1 MKKLKQFIPHLT
13 ASMAVA
19 MAVIVYVDDRNPRMG
34 FLSSVTGRIY
44 SFAFCLLA
52 LTAGILLIKEYRKPP
67 VRKQKAAPAKKGK
80 TSYKLVNIGGQ
91 ETLMEVNLLPAE
103 EADPRLVA
111 AVRTVMEGKEQ
122 K

>member
-1 MKKLKQFIPHLT
+1 MKKLKKFMPHLSM
-13 ASMAVA
+13 SMAVA

-44 SFAFCLLA
+44 SFAFCIIA
-52 LTAGILLIKEYRKPP
+52 LVAGILLVKEYRRPP
-67 VRKQKAAPAKKGK
+67 VRKQKSAPVKKGK
-80 TSYKLVNIGGQ
+80 TSYKLVNVGGR
-91 ETLMEVNLLPAE
+91 ETLMEVNLLPVE

-122 K
+122 Q